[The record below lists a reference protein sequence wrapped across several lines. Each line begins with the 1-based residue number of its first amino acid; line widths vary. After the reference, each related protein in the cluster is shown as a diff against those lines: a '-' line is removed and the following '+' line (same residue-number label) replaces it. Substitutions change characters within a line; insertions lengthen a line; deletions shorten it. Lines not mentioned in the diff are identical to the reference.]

1 MWGHEP
7 KLVRKAVLALFLEVV
22 LYSKQLA
29 AGLGL
34 GFAERDA
41 LLNGIRKWN

>member
-7 KLVRKAVLALFLEVV
+7 KLVRKAVLVLFLEVM
-22 LYSKQLA
+22 LYSKQSA
-29 AGLGL
+29 AGLGF
-34 GFAERDA
+34 GFAEQDA